1 MTLQVTDLSV
11 APFFDDYDETKNF
24 HRILFRPRSVQ
35 ARELNQVQTILQ
47 DQLSRIGRH
56 LFEEGSVVIPGGINT
71 KADQDTVKIDFSGA
85 ITEEAMNNY
94 MPDLYIK
101 SKLGTVEAKVIH
113 YSPALGNVAPAL
125 AIEYTKTAVDG
136 VTKTFAT
143 NEVCVFI
150 LRQSTGDVELANVNV
165 LGSYK
170 GLFVS
175 VLTGAYFVHGH
186 YVITG
191 KQNILAEPFDNTVA
205 KTVGFTVVEEIVDE
219 TKDASLFSN
228 ALGAPNYKAPGA
240 ARLKITLRLAAKDTS
255 LIPVSDP
262 NFVELVKFQDGL
274 LQKKIDQTNY
284 AIIDRALAQRT
295 FETNGDY
302 VVGGYNINLYQHLRD
317 SIRPDGI
324 YTAARGGDASKFV
337 VRLGAG
343 VGYVQG
349 YRGEITGF
357 QDIAADKALDTTIVN
372 NGVMYAEFGS
382 YIVVN
387 NMNSLPP
394 MDIKQR
400 INLLAIDGNTIVG
413 TCVVRSMKRDSST
426 SIRMYIMDI
435 VMDGSYTFSTDAKK
449 VKFTNASNLFTADI
463 VGNSIFGSSKDSFV
477 FPFPYSTVKSVVGT
491 AGVDTSY
498 SVVRT
503 YDILVNGS
511 GVGSVTVPSGETF
524 AAINSFDY
532 MVGITSSTGGILFDA
547 NTVLSVG
554 GSPVGR
560 TLNINVTAAQ
570 PNKTIRVV
578 ASVLKSNPTPKVK
591 TLYTQT
597 DVLTFAGVSRM
608 KLTKADIYDITS
620 IINSANN
627 ADEKDIFLFNDGQR
641 PNWYESGE
649 VYTKSGA
656 LLTGTWTVTY
666 RYFGHTNGDYFNVD
680 SYGGMAREL
689 IPTTTSTAARNRISL
704 ADCMDYRPLKDVS
717 GVFTST
723 TFAGDIVDPS
733 DSVRFDLT
741 YYLNRRDIVYQTP
754 DGDYL
759 VKKGIPADNPLIPT
773 TPAGCMKLYDMFV
786 PAYTSNV
793 CAIIYNRTDNK
804 RYTMRDIG
812 KLENRIGTLEYYTS
826 LNLLEQKVDKAQ
838 IIDPTTGNARF
849 KNGFTADNFTDLGLS
864 DITDP
869 QWAATISEVDS
880 VLVAGMIQN
889 PQDLS
894 VSTSSGAVIGDLV
907 SKTFTDELYAS
918 QGLATTTT
926 NINPYAVFAWA
937 GSVKLNPASDFWS
950 DTIYMAP
957 NVVRQPDG
965 ARKTIEAL
973 GYEGVN
979 PPPPAGVPAV
989 WAGAWML
996 TRVISST
1003 NIWGTGNDGRQVGE
1017 IENLQWMATG
1027 ETKSTTSTQT
1037 WNTDNLISTSIIPWM
1052 RSRSIGIEMEGFR
1065 PFTKLH
1071 FFFGGVNVDAFCQP
1085 TGGSVGGDFIT
1096 DVSGKITGN
1105 FLIPST
1111 PTTRFAV
1118 GTTSFRVTDSATDN
1132 RVDLTT
1138 YGETSF
1144 YSLGTTENRQVT
1156 TNIQETQV
1164 ATNEWGWVQTKV
1176 SRFDEPISKVAP
1188 VDPIAQTFFVSDQK
1202 GIFVSKVGIAFAT
1215 KAASVPV
1222 TLEIRNVRTGLPDT
1236 NQVPFGR
1243 AMLYPSSITTSE
1255 DGTVFTNF
1263 VFRDPVY
1270 LPGNDQYALVLLAD
1284 TQEYNVYKAVM
1295 GQGVIGQQVSV
1306 AKQPNVGVFFSSSNS
1321 TTWTPHQ
1328 TEDLTFKI
1336 YKAQF
1341 SLTDATVEFNGSVP
1355 VVTASSFNP
1364 MSTVTGTN
1372 VITCRVRS
1380 HGLKNGDTVTISA
1393 FVSANGIPAG
1403 DVNGAHVVSNVTIDT
1418 FTFTTTSNATLTG
1431 TMGGND
1437 VRFLVNYPFTQ
1448 FIPSI
1453 SQKTLQ
1459 GTTIKWEYQYL
1470 VQGSRSRTAWLP
1482 FLNNAKFTFL
1492 LDEGVVLNA
1501 ATDFKVRCTMT
1512 TTDPNLTP
1520 QIDLSGAGCM
1530 MIGMRINNDVNDPA
1544 FRYVTKS
1551 VRFDNPSTSAKVWAN
1566 SSLPGNSTMRVYYK
1580 LLTTGD
1586 EVLNTKPWIELL
1598 PSKPLANNIA
1608 AIEYEYQLA
1617 NVGTFIGYKMSV
1629 VFLGDDACQ
1638 TPIMSDFRTAAL
1650 A

>member
-11 APFFDDYDETKNF
+11 EPFFDDYDPDKNF

-35 ARELNQVQTILQ
+35 ARELNQVQSILQ
-47 DQLSRIGRH
+47 DQLSRLGRH

-71 KADQDTVKIDFSGA
+71 KVDQDTVKIDFSGA
-85 ITEEAMNNY
+85 ITEEAMNDY

-113 YSPALGNVAPAL
+113 YSPAIGIIAPAL

-136 VTKTFAT
+136 VTKTFAV

-150 LRQSTGDVELANVNV
+150 LRLPTGDVEISNVNV

-228 ALGAPNYKAPGA
+228 AIGEPNWKAPGA
-240 ARLKITLRLAAKDTS
+240 ARLKITLKLAAKDT
-255 LIPVSDP
+255 LATPLPDP
-262 NFVELVKFQDGL
+262 SFVELVKFQDGL
-274 LQKKIDQTNY
+274 LQKKIDQANY
-284 AIIDRALAQRT
+284 AVIDRALAQRT
-295 FETNGDY
+295 YETNGDY

-317 SIRPDGI
+317 SLRPDGI
-324 YTAARGGDASKFV
+324 YPAVRGGDANKFV
-337 VRLGAG
+337 VRLGEG

-349 YRGEITGF
+349 YRGAITGF
-357 QDIAADKALDTTIVN
+357 EDIAVDKALDTTIVN

-382 YIVVN
+382 YIIVN
-387 NMNSLPP
+387 NMNSVPP
-394 MDIKQR
+394 LDIKER
-400 INLLAIDGNTIVG
+400 INLMAIDGSTVVG
-413 TCVVRSMKRDSST
+413 TCVIRSMKRESAT
-426 SIRMYIMDI
+426 SLRLYIMDI
-435 VMDGSYTFSTDAKK
+435 VMGGSYTYSNDAKK
-449 VKFTNASNLFTADI
+449 VKYTNATNLFTADI
-463 VGNSIFGSSKDSFV
+463 IGNSIYGSSKDSFV
-477 FPFPYSTVKSVVGT
+477 FPFPYNTVKSVVGT

-503 YDILVNGS
+503 YDVTVNAS
-511 GVGSVTVPSGETF
+511 GIGSVTVPSGETF

-532 MVGITSSTGGILFDA
+532 VAGITSSTGGIQFDV
-547 NTVLSVG
+547 NTILSVG

-560 TLNINVTAAQ
+560 TLNVNVTAAQ
-570 PNKTIRVV
+570 PNKVIRVV

-597 DVLTFAGVSRM
+597 DVLNFAGVARM
-608 KLTKADIYDITS
+608 KLSKADVYDITT

-627 ADEKDIFLFNDGQR
+627 ADEKANFAFNDGQR

-689 IPTTTSTAARNRISL
+689 IPMTTSTASRTRISL
-704 ADCMDYRPLKDVS
+704 ADVMDYRPLKDAS
-717 GVFTST
+717 GVFTSM

-759 VKKGIPADNPLIPT
+759 VKKGIPADNPLIPS
-773 TPAGCMKLYDMFV
+773 TPANCMKLYDMFV
-786 PAYTSNV
+786 PAYTSSV
-793 CAIIYNRTDNK
+793 GSIVYQRTDNK

-826 LNLLEQKVDKAQ
+826 LSLLEQKVDKAQ

-864 DITDP
+864 DVADP
-869 QWAATISEVDS
+869 QWSACISEVDS
-880 VLVAGMIQN
+880 ILVAGFTQN

-894 VSTSSGAVIGDLV
+894 VATSTNAAINDLV
-907 SKTFTDELYAS
+907 SKSFTDVLYAS
-918 QGLATTTT
+918 QTLATTTT

-950 DTIYMAP
+950 DTVYMPP
-957 NVVRQPDG
+957 NVVRQPDVS
-965 ARKTIEAL
+965 KSVL
-973 GYEGVN
+973 NFGYDGVN
-979 PPPPAGVPAV
+979 PIPPAGAPAI
-989 WAGAWML
+989 WAGAWRL
-996 TRVISST
+996 NRIISST

-1017 IENLQWMATG
+1017 IELLEWMATG
-1027 ETKSTTSTQT
+1027 ETKSSTTTQT
-1037 WNTDNLISTSIIPWM
+1037 WNTDSLISTSIVPWM
-1052 RSRSIGIEMEGFR
+1052 RSRDIAIDMQGLR
-1065 PFTKLH
+1065 PFTKMH
-1071 FFFGGVNVDAFCQP
+1071 FFFGGINVDAFCKP
-1085 TGGSVGGDFIT
+1085 TGGSYGGDFIT
-1096 DVSGKITGN
+1096 DSSGKITGT
-1105 FLIPST
+1105 FTIPST
-1111 PTTRFAV
+1111 PTARFAV
-1118 GTTSFRVTDSATDN
+1118 GTTSFRTTDSVTDD
-1132 RVDLTT
+1132 RVNLTT
-1138 YGETSF
+1138 FAETSF
-1144 YSLGTTENRQVT
+1144 YSMGTTENRQVT
-1156 TNIQETQV
+1156 QNVQDTQS
-1164 ATNEWGWVQTKV
+1164 TSNEWGWVQTKV

-1188 VDPIAQTFFVSDQK
+1188 VDPIAQTFFVSEQK
-1202 GIFVSKVGIAFAT
+1202 GIFVSKIAVAFST

-1236 NQVPFGR
+1236 SQVPFGR
-1243 AMLYPSSITTSE
+1243 ALLYPASITTSE

-1263 VFRDPVY
+1263 VFNDPVY
-1270 LPGNDQYALVLLAD
+1270 LPGNDQYAIVLLAD
-1284 TQEYNVYKAVM
+1284 TQEYNVFKAVM
-1295 GQGVIGQQVSV
+1295 GENVIGQQVSV

-1321 TTWTPHQ
+1321 TTWTAHQ
-1328 TEDLTFKI
+1328 LEDLTFKI
-1336 YKAQF
+1336 FKAQF
-1341 SLTDATVEFNGSVP
+1341 SLTDTTVEFNGSVP
-1355 VVTASSFNP
+1355 VVTASVFNP

-1380 HGLKNGDTVTISA
+1380 HGLKNGDSTTISA
-1393 FVSANGIPAG
+1393 FVTANGIPAG
-1403 DVNGAHVVSNVTIDT
+1403 DINGTHVVSNVTIDT
-1418 FTFTTTSNATLTG
+1418 FTFTTATNATLTG

-1437 VRFLVNYPFTQ
+1437 VRFLVNYPFTE

-1459 GTTIKWEYQYL
+1459 GTTIRWEFQYL
-1470 VQGSRSRTAWLP
+1470 IQGSRSRTAWLP
-1482 FLNNAKFTFL
+1482 FTNNAKFTFL
-1492 LDEGVVLNA
+1492 IDEGVVLNA

-1512 TTDPNLTP
+1512 TTDANVTP

-1530 MIGMRINNDVNDPA
+1530 MMGARINNDVNNPA
-1544 FRYVTKS
+1544 YRYVTKS
-1551 VRFDNPSTSAKVWAN
+1551 VRFDNPSTSARIWPNV
-1566 SSLPGNSTMRVYYK
+1566 SLPGNSTMRVYYK

-1586 EVLNTKPWIELL
+1586 EVLNTKPWIELM
-1598 PSKPLANNIA
+1598 PVKPLANNVA

-1617 NVGTFIGYKMSV
+1617 NVGSFIGYKMSV

-1638 TPIMSDFRTAAL
+1638 TPIMSDFRTASL